1 MNVRRED
8 GPETSSLGS
17 LTCGISTRSSCL
29 NCRCPAEPSVRDS
42 RSMCNW
48 DEVSLR
54 GVTLPDLAR
63 PSRDGGGTETAV
75 QIRTVLS

>member
-1 MNVRRED
+1 
-8 GPETSSLGS
+8 
-17 LTCGISTRSSCL
+17 
-29 NCRCPAEPSVRDS
+29 
-42 RSMCNW
+42 MCNW

-75 QIRTVLS
+75 QMRTVPS